1 MNGKSICALLLL
13 FVKIA
18 SYYSYYISPLKKNI
32 YTPHIYK
39 GHVLKLQ
46 NEKPEIDNNIINY
59 FKNIRS
65 DYPFFQQNN
74 SPIYFD
80 NAATTHKPKSVIEK
94 IKNFYSY
101 NNSNIHRGIYKIS
114 RNATDNYEQVRSIVQ
129 KYINCD
135 SSDEIIFTSGATY
148 GINLVCSIVMD
159 KIIKNENDEIYISY
173 LEHNSNVVPWQEN
186 IRKKKKG
193 KLKYIPLK
201 KNGYIN
207 IKRFVEKINDNTKI
221 VSINHVSNVL
231 GNIQNINLIIKKI
244 KKKNPNIIVI
254 IDAAQSFPHL
264 KYDIKKMKLKNEDPD
279 ILVASGHKFCAPF
292 GSGFVYIKKK
302 LTHASKTNP
311 FLYGSNIITDVNKYR
326 SKFVSS
332 PHIFETGT
340 QNVSAILAMGEAIKY
355 LQKIND
361 EGNAY
366 KYEMYLYDLFLFYL
380 RSFFTDH
387 LIQIPYIPKS
397 NPLTKPDEMYT
408 STQIRSDKIDDKY
421 SHSEI
426 QNENNDYPKIF
437 VHNTRKDNKKKIAI
451 LPLWSPNF
459 TAFDLVT
466 FLDFKNICIRSGHHC
481 ASLLHSKIFNINDSS
496 RISMMFYNT
505 PEEVRYLAE
514 QISDTARMLHKMRKN
529 GKAT

>member
-1 MNGKSICALLLL
+1 MNNKSICILLLL
-13 FVKIA
+13 FLKITG
-18 SYYSYYISPLKKNI
+18 YYSYYISPLKKNI
-32 YTPHIYK
+32 YTHPIYK
-39 GHVLKLQ
+39 RHILKLQ
-46 NEKPEIDNNIINY
+46 NEKPEIDSNIINY

-65 DYPFFQQNN
+65 DFPFFQQNN

-80 NAATTHKPKSVIEK
+80 NAATTHKPASVIEK

-114 RNATDNYEQVRSIVQ
+114 RNATDNYENVRIIVQ

-148 GINLVCSIVMD
+148 GINLVCNIIMD

-173 LEHNSNVVPWQEN
+173 LEHNSNIIPWQEN
-186 IRKKKKG
+186 IRNKKKG

-207 IKRFVEKINDNTKI
+207 IKKFVEKINNNTKI

-279 ILVASGHKFCAPF
+279 ILITSGHKFCAPF

-302 LTHASKTNP
+302 ITHASKTNP

-340 QNVSAILAMGEAIKY
+340 QNISAILAMGEAIKY

-380 RSFFTDH
+380 RSFLTHH
-387 LIQIPYIPKS
+387 LVELPNIPTKLDEMHTSIQIRNNKVDD
-397 NPLTKPDEMYT
+397 TYT
-408 STQIRSDKIDDKY
+408 
-421 SHSEI
+421 HSEI
-426 QNENNDYPKIF
+426 QNEDNDYLKIF
-437 VHNTRKDNKKKIAI
+437 VHNTRKDNKKKIGI
-451 LPLWSPNF
+451 LPLWSLNF
-459 TAFDLVT
+459 TSFDLVT

-481 ASLLHSKIFNINDSS
+481 ASLLHNKFFNINESS
-496 RISMMFYNT
+496 RVSIMFYNT
-505 PEEVRYLAE
+505 PEEVQYLAE
-514 QISDTARMLHKMRKN
+514 QISATTCMLHKMRTN
-529 GKAT
+529 GKAV

>member
-1 MNGKSICALLLL
+1 MNGKSICAILLLL
-13 FVKIA
+13 VKIA
-18 SYYSYYISPLKKNI
+18 GYYSYYISPLKKNI
-32 YTPHIYK
+32 CTPHSYK
-39 GHVLKLQ
+39 GHRLKLQ

-114 RNATDNYEQVRSIVQ
+114 RNATDNYEQVRNIVQ

-135 SSDEIIFTSGATY
+135 SPDEIIFTSGATY

-186 IRKKKKG
+186 IRKTKKG

-207 IKRFVEKINDNTKI
+207 IKKFVEKINDNTKI

-340 QNVSAILAMGEAIKY
+340 QNISAILAMGEAIKY
-355 LQKIND
+355 LEKIND

-380 RSFFTDH
+380 RNFFTDH
-387 LIQIPYIPKS
+387 LIQMPYMPKQ

-408 STQIRSDKIDDKY
+408 SAQVRSDKIDDKY
-421 SHSEI
+421 FPSEI
-426 QNENNDYPKIF
+426 QNEDNDYPNIY

-481 ASLLHSKIFNINDSS
+481 ASLLHSKVFNINDSS

-529 GKAT
+529 GKAV